1 MSFQIFLP
9 IRAYRVSRFP
19 AVLLL
24 ALVVIASAACSRGD
38 AANTARIA
46 ARADTLSDSA
56 LMTSAD
62 LGRYEGNEKAPIW
75 IVMISDFQCPY
86 CKEWHDSTLTAV
98 RREYVATGKAR
109 LAYLHL
115 PLQGHKHAMVMA
127 KASLC
132 ASSQKK
138 FWEYTDAMF
147 HKQKTVSNLLDV
159 GPLLISLADSIKLD
173 TAAFS
178 HCTRSNVVAS
188 LVQSDM
194 RQADQAKITATP
206 SFFVGPFILQGAVP
220 ITTFRMAVD
229 SALVLAAKPR

>member
-1 MSFQIFLP
+1 MVAS
-9 IRAYRVSRFP
+9 V
-19 AVLLL
+19 
-24 ALVVIASAACSRGD
+24 SAACSRGD
-38 AANTARIA
+38 AANTARVT

-56 LMTSAD
+56 LMSSAD
-62 LGRYEGNEKAPIW
+62 LGRYEGSEKAPIW

-86 CKEWHDSTLTAV
+86 CKEWHDSTLADV

-109 LAYLHL
+109 LAYLNL

-127 KASLC
+127 KASMC

-138 FWEYTDAMF
+138 FWQYADAMF
-147 HKQKTVSNLLDV
+147 QKQRVVGNLVDV
-159 GPLLISLADSIKLD
+159 GPLLMTLADSLKLD

-178 HCTRSNVVAS
+178 HCTRSGVVTS
-188 LVQSDM
+188 LVQSDL
-194 RQADQAKITATP
+194 RQADQAKISATP

-220 ITTFRMAVD
+220 IKNFRMAAD